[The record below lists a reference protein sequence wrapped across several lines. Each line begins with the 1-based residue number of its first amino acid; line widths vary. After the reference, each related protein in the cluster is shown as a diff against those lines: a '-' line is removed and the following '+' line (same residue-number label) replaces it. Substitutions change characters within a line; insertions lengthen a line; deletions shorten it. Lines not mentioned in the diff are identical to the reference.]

1 MSGLAEI
8 IRAPPEFKSCRIT
21 QHYQVDK
28 NTGKNTGD
36 GSLYQYIDKYKS
48 IEVLMNSI
56 LKVIKETNHQVAKSF
71 EKVEKVYEKVIK
83 ENQK

>member
-21 QHYQVDK
+21 QHYQID
-28 NTGKNTGD
+28 KNTGD
-36 GSLYQYIDKYKS
+36 GSLYPHIDKDKS
-48 IEVLMNSI
+48 IELLMSAI
-56 LKVIKETNHQVAKSF
+56 PKVIKETNHQIAKSF